1 VAAGRQTTARGR
13 DNNREEPGA
22 GEGRP
27 KARWACT
34 ARRVTQAPNT
44 QGVPNTMR
52 IRSSRSPLL
61 AGSLLVLA
69 ACTAAPGATP
79 NPTPGAT
86 PDPTPGTLQ
95 PIEVSYD
102 FTRGGHEWKADYTDY
117 TKPVHEGIRF
127 HSELEDRGYL
137 LYGRNVS
144 DDLFMYIRR
153 LLTAEE
159 GIVAGQEYRLTYK
172 VTFLSDGPTGCMG
185 IGGAPGESVIL
196 KLGGSPIEPVPTED
210 GEDVWLSVDK
220 GNQMQGGPAGSNA
233 GDIANGIDCEDA
245 IVHDPMPLAQVV
257 REHVHDT
264 NVTASDQGELW
275 LLVGTDSG
283 FEGATTIVYESIE
296 VSLEPVG

>member
-1 VAAGRQTTARGR
+1 
-13 DNNREEPGA
+13 
-22 GEGRP
+22 
-27 KARWACT
+27 
-34 ARRVTQAPNT
+34 
-44 QGVPNTMR
+44 MR
-52 IRSSRSPLL
+52 FRSRSPLL
-61 AGSLLVLA
+61 AGSLLLLA

-86 PDPTPGTLQ
+86 PNPTPGTPQ
-95 PIEVSYD
+95 PIELTFD
-102 FTRGGHEWKADYTDY
+102 FTSGGQEWKADYTDY
-117 TKPVHEGIRF
+117 TRPVHEGIQF
-127 HSELEDRGYL
+127 HSELEERGYL

-153 LLTAEE
+153 LLTAED
-159 GIVAGQEYRLTYK
+159 GIVAGQSYRLTYR

-185 IGGAPGESVIL
+185 IGGAPGEGVIL
-196 KLGGSPIEPVPTED
+196 KLGGSPTEPVPTED

-233 GDIANGIDCEDA
+233 GDIANGIDCEEA
-245 IVHDPMPLAQVV
+245 IAQDPMPLGQVV

-264 NVTASDQGELW
+264 NVTASDAGELW

-296 VSLEPVG
+296 VTLEPVS